1 MTAVVRTMNLPTGFS
16 DKFTSLWRHYLM
28 YCGSGSKYGG
38 INVAPV
44 TLIKR

>member
-1 MTAVVRTMNLPTGFS
+1 MTAVVRTMNLPTGVG
-16 DKFTSLWRHYLM
+16 DKFTSPWRYYLM
-28 YCGSGSKYGG
+28 YCRSGSKWRG